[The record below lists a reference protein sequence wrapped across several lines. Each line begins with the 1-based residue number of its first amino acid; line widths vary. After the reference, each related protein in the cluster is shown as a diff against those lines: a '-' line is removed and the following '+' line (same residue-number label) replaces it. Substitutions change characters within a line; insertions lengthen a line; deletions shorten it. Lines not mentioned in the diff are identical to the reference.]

1 MSEINIVDLAELTL
15 KREKQI
21 IESIMVKA
29 CEGKDFSTDYQALQE
44 ASKRSNTIIQ
54 KVMDQ
59 GEEPEF
65 GSLLE
70 SAVDTFNKLSDLE
83 DRENVLKYDFSF
95 EEEAEYSLSRMSFA
109 SKYYTI
115 PGIAD
120 RLLWYYGI
128 EEEKP
133 DSKIVVDLFLN
144 QEHNI
149 IPIRNT
155 LLGIDY
161 KKSIRNKDVNQA
173 FHKEYLEIAFKMMIT
188 HYFSLATMSIAKA
201 IYENKNSEDA
211 IQAIILLLKL
221 AISTA
226 KDNSK
231 ELGLEFDEVSLEDL
245 IEEKKRTLLLCPRI
259 EDHPEVMDEF
269 DHLLENANQISGKYK
284 QAGQK

>member
-1 MSEINIVDLAELTL
+1 MSEINLVDLAELTL

-29 CEGKDFSTDYQALQE
+29 CEGKDFSVDYKELQE
-44 ASKRSNTIIQ
+44 ASKRSNAMIQ
-54 KVMDQ
+54 RVMDK
-59 GEEPEF
+59 EEKPQF

-70 SAVDTFNKLSDLE
+70 SAIETFNKLSDLE

-95 EEEAEYSLSRMSFA
+95 EEAAEYSLSRMSFA

-120 RLLWYYGI
+120 RLLWYYGT
-128 EEEKP
+128 EVDKP

-149 IPIRNT
+149 IPIRDA

-161 KKSIRNKDVNQA
+161 KKSLRNKDVNQA
-173 FHKEYLEIAFKMMIT
+173 YHKEYLEIAFKMMLT
-188 HYFSLATMSIAKA
+188 HYLSLATMSIAKA
-201 IYENKNSEDA
+201 IYENKDPKTV
-211 IQAIILLLKL
+211 IQAIFLILELT
-221 AISTA
+221 ISTI
-226 KDNSK
+226 KDSSN
-231 ELGLEFDEVSLEDL
+231 ELGLEFDEVSLEEL
-245 IEEKKRTLLLCPRI
+245 IEGKKRILLLCPNI

-269 DHLLENANQISGKYK
+269 DHLLENAESISEKYQ